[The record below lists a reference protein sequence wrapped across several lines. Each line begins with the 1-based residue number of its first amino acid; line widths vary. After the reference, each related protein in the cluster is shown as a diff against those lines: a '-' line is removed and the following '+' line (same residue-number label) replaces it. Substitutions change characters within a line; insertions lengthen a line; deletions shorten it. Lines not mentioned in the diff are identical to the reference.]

1 VSSSRCLDWARGALP
16 FGLITN
22 PTSVESIHSV
32 CNAKMCRQDWKK
44 NFTKKE
50 NCSLRISHCIMRQ
63 DCTPGGTDYTLL
75 GCILQ
80 SDIWV
85 AYEESQFITQRWFLY
100 SLGMGIPQTM
110 KAPTHL
116 QVFCAESW
124 GFRCV
129 RYFLGC
135 WLFCKLKLLHSIFF
149 KGIKS
154 EKQIY
159 SGNLVL
165 GTWEVV
171 TSLSLS
177 LVRLDLCCVFGGGDS
192 AATKHSYTVVA
203 TGFLRWS

>member
-1 VSSSRCLDWARGALP
+1 MQKCADKTGKRIS
-16 FGLITN
+16 
-22 PTSVESIHSV
+22 
-32 CNAKMCRQDWKK
+32 QKK
-44 NFTKKE
+44 K

-63 DCTPGGTDYTLL
+63 DCTPGGRDYTLF

-85 AYEESQFITQRWFLY
+85 AYEESRFITQRWFFY
-100 SLGMGIPQTM
+100 SLRMGIPQTM

-116 QVFCAESW
+116 QIFCAESW

-129 RYFLGC
+129 RYFFRVLFLGC
-135 WLFCKLKLLHSIFF
+135 WLFCKLKLLHSILF

-171 TSLSLS
+171 ISLSLF
-177 LVRLDLCCVFGGGDS
+177 FGLICFVHWAGEIQLQPS
-192 AATKHSYTVVA
+192 TAIPS
-203 TGFLRWS
+203 